1 MYKIIANYYI
11 MPKYKSLEAEYTKKK
26 QQVYDEFEKM
36 SNKNKELYKKTE
48 AKRVK
53 AIYKKLGVLEKK
65 RDKLNEKIDRC
76 EIIK

>member
-1 MYKIIANYYI
+1 MSKH
-11 MPKYKSLEAEYTKKK
+11 KSLEAEYTKKK

-36 SNKNKELYKKTE
+36 SNKKNELYKKME

-65 RDKLNEKIDRC
+65 RDKINNYNDTIDC
-76 EIIK
+76 EIYALQRELIFG